1 MRQSDLYVS
10 SIDAP
15 DERHHLLDNYSTASV
30 VGDRLLY
37 VTQGNTLMSQRL
49 DLRRLR
55 LEAETQA
62 IVDGVQVWP
71 VASRGLFS
79 ASDSGVIVYVPGRPA
94 NPYLQLTWMDRAGIV
109 RRKLGEPARYGQLAL
124 SPDEKQVA
132 VEIEMGEPP
141 DHWDVWTFDVAR
153 GVPSRVTF
161 GPANYRDPVWS
172 PDGRELAYGV
182 QQPNDMADLYRKS
195 VGGTREE
202 VPLVRDQTAKYPE
215 QWLPGGVVY
224 LTGMTSKDRRVWLRP
239 LADNAPAQPLL
250 GGGFFVDEPQVSP
263 DGRWVAYLS
272 DESGRREVY
281 VEPFRRAGRRVR
293 VSPDGGGQPK
303 WRRDGRELYYVN
315 ANGKLVAVS
324 VQPGEE
330 LTVGLPQPL
339 FDIKPFQADQDDYA
353 VSADGQLFLVKVP
366 VDSADGGKLQV
377 VVNSPALQSR

>member
-1 MRQSDLYVS
+1 VARG
-10 SIDAP
+10 I
-15 DERHHLLDNYSTASV
+15 
-30 VGDRLLY
+30 
-37 VTQGNTLMSQRL
+37 QRAV
-49 DLRRLR
+49 LRIRFGR
-55 LEAETQA
+55 
-62 IVDGVQVWP
+62 
-71 VASRGLFS
+71 
-79 ASDSGVIVYVPGRPA
+79 IVYVPGRPA

-239 LADNAPAQPLL
+239 LADNAPTAASRGRLLRRRAAGVPGRPL
-250 GGGFFVDEPQVSP
+250 GG
-263 DGRWVAYLS
+263 
-272 DESGRREVY
+272 
-281 VEPFRRAGRRVR
+281 
-293 VSPDGGGQPK
+293 
-303 WRRDGRELYYVN
+303 
-315 ANGKLVAVS
+315 VS
-324 VQPGEE
+324 VG
-330 LTVGLPQPL
+330 
-339 FDIKPFQADQDDYA
+339 
-353 VSADGQLFLVKVP
+353 
-366 VDSADGGKLQV
+366 
-377 VVNSPALQSR
+377 

>member
-1 MRQSDLYVS
+1 MIGGSWNSRGVILFSLAPQNSRPDNAVLFTVSAAGGQPTPLTRLPKDGSEGGHYWPRFLPDGRRFLFAIFRQSMRQADLYVS

-215 QWLPGGVVY
+215 QWLAGGVVY
-224 LTGMTSKDRRVWLRP
+224 LT
-239 LADNAPAQPLL
+239 
-250 GGGFFVDEPQVSP
+250 
-263 DGRWVAYLS
+263 
-272 DESGRREVY
+272 
-281 VEPFRRAGRRVR
+281 RA
-293 VSPDGGGQPK
+293 
-303 WRRDGRELYYVN
+303 
-315 ANGKLVAVS
+315 
-324 VQPGEE
+324 
-330 LTVGLPQPL
+330 
-339 FDIKPFQADQDDYA
+339 
-353 VSADGQLFLVKVP
+353 
-366 VDSADGGKLQV
+366 
-377 VVNSPALQSR
+377 